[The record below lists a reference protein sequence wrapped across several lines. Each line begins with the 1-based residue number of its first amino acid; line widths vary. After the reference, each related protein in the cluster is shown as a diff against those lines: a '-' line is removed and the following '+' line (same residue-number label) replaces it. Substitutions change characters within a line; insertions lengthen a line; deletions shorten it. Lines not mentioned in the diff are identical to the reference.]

1 MIEFLQLEVD
11 EENNSLTQLSGE
23 EEQVTDMESHSHSN
37 NNIIE
42 SIKSLNQ
49 FDIINNNNIATS
61 TNNDDESKEIRS
73 PISLHQMN
81 PANRRKTV
89 ATTILKDQPKSAKL
103 EEFEPSFLASINTR
117 MELFFNDR
125 IRTAIR
131 HDYKNLNMF
140 NFNFEKMKYY
150 KKYYPEFNFD
160 NTMKNS
166 QLFKKVGKE
175 NKRKLKKACELTGI
189 YNNTI

>member
-89 ATTILKDQPKSAKL
+89 ATTILKD
-103 EEFEPSFLASINTR
+103 
-117 MELFFNDR
+117 
-125 IRTAIR
+125 
-131 HDYKNLNMF
+131 
-140 NFNFEKMKYY
+140 
-150 KKYYPEFNFD
+150 
-160 NTMKNS
+160 
-166 QLFKKVGKE
+166 
-175 NKRKLKKACELTGI
+175 
-189 YNNTI
+189 

>member
-1 MIEFLQLEVD
+1 
-11 EENNSLTQLSGE
+11 
-23 EEQVTDMESHSHSN
+23 
-37 NNIIE
+37 
-42 SIKSLNQ
+42 
-49 FDIINNNNIATS
+49 
-61 TNNDDESKEIRS
+61 
-73 PISLHQMN
+73 
-81 PANRRKTV
+81 
-89 ATTILKDQPKSAKL
+89 
-103 EEFEPSFLASINTR
+103 

-166 QLFKKVGKE
+166 
-175 NKRKLKKACELTGI
+175 
-189 YNNTI
+189 